1 MDRQAEQPDPEIGVG
16 GVTIQGL
23 NSLHGP
29 VVVYFLFGLIRHET
43 APGPG
48 ERVGLGSNP
57 VIRDLTPISSDSHIQ
72 WSLLPRNL

>member
-1 MDRQAEQPDPEIGVG
+1 MDRQAEQPDPEIGVA
-16 GVTIQGL
+16 GVSIQGL

-48 ERVGLGSNP
+48 ERVGLGS
-57 VIRDLTPISSDSHIQ
+57 LTDMSAFGCDFNRSTQHM
-72 WSLLPRNL
+72 R

>member
-43 APGPG
+43 PA
-48 ERVGLGSNP
+48 ERFSACVASTG
-57 VIRDLTPISSDSHIQ
+57 
-72 WSLLPRNL
+72 